1 VHPTRA
7 FAFLPDALVQGAMCV
22 WALIS
27 LHTFAVLDAE
37 NAGENQIENI
47 SLKVLIKDYK
57 KDAYIFYD
65 FDIRRLINQNCFLA
79 L

>member
-1 VHPTRA
+1 
-7 FAFLPDALVQGAMCV
+7 MCA

-27 LHTFAVLDAE
+27 LKTFAVLDAG
-37 NAGENQIENI
+37 NTGENQIAHI
-47 SLKVLIKDYK
+47 GLKNFTKSYK

-65 FDIRRLINQNCFLA
+65 FDITRLINQNCFLA

>member
-1 VHPTRA
+1 MHATRA
-7 FAFLPDALVQGAMCV
+7 FAFLPDALVQGAMCA

-27 LHTFAVLDAE
+27 LKTFAVLDTG
-37 NAGENQIENI
+37 NAGENQIEHI
-47 SLKVLIKDYK
+47 GLKVLIKEYK

-65 FDIRRLINQNCFLA
+65 FDITRLINQNFFLA